1 MSEGLC
7 SQCDAPARVVKMWA
21 ELGMAMPP
29 KLAYA
34 VKQWTES
41 K

>member
-1 MSEGLC
+1 MN
-7 SQCDAPARVVKMWA
+7 VKEWEWAGKVA

-34 VKQWTES
+34 VKQWRAS